1 MAEKWFG
8 NGRILPSAMR
18 AVVIEEGRLVV
29 GERPDPV
36 PGTGEVLIRVRAA
49 GINNA
54 DLLQAAGKYPPPPGT
69 PPDMPGLECAGELF
83 ETGERVMALL
93 PGAGQAEL
101 VAVDARHVLP
111 VPEGVDWPAAGG
123 FMEAFATAHDALFT
137 QAELRPGER
146 LLVNGASGGVGTAA
160 VQLGIA
166 LGAQV
171 TGTAR
176 RAESRDLVRGL
187 GADTEPEGEYD
198 VILELIGGE
207 LLTRDVE
214 QLARHGRLA
223 VIGTG
228 AGARAQVDFGL
239 LMRKRARIHGS
250 TLRSRSVDEK
260 ALVVERLGEHALP
273 LLAAGRIAVPVQ
285 EAFPLDQAQAA
296 YAVFAAGGKF
306 GKLVLVA

>member
-1 MAEKWFG
+1 
-8 NGRILPSAMR
+8 MR

-29 GERPDPV
+29 AERPDPV
-36 PGTGEVLIRVRAA
+36 PGTGEVLIRVRTA

-54 DLLQAAGKYPPPPGT
+54 DLMQAAGKYPPPPGT
-69 PPDMPGLECAGELF
+69 TPLDMPGLECAGELA

-101 VAVDARHVLP
+101 VAVDARHALP

-123 FMEAFATAHDALFT
+123 FMEAFATAHDALVT

-166 LGAQV
+166 LGAEV

-176 RAESRDLVRGL
+176 RDESRDLIRGL
-187 GADTEPEGEYD
+187 GAGTEPDGEYD
-198 VILELIGGE
+198 VILELVGGE

-214 QLARHGRLA
+214 QLAPHGRLA

-228 AGARAQVDFGL
+228 AGAQAEVNFHL
-239 LMRKRARIHGS
+239 LMQKRGRIHGS
-250 TLRSRSVDEK
+250 TLRSRSAEEK
-260 ALVVERLGEHALP
+260 ALVVARLGEDALP
-273 LLAAGRIAVPVQ
+273 LLAAGRVAVPVQ
-285 EAFPLDQAQAA
+285 EVFPLDQAQAA
-296 YAVFAAGGKF
+296 YTAFGAGGKF
-306 GKLVLVA
+306 GKLVLVT

>member
-1 MAEKWFG
+1 
-8 NGRILPSAMR
+8 MR

-36 PGTGEVLIRVRAA
+36 PASGEVLIRVRAA

-69 PPDMPGLECAGELF
+69 PPDLPGLECAGELV
-83 ETGERVMALL
+83 ESGERVMALL

-111 VPEGVDWPAAGG
+111 VPEAVDWPAAGG
-123 FMEAFATAHDALFT
+123 FMEAFATAHDALVT

-166 LGAQV
+166 LGAEV

-176 RAESRDLVRGL
+176 RDESRELIRGL
-187 GADTEPEGEYD
+187 GAGTEPEGEYD
-198 VILELIGGE
+198 VILELVGGE
-207 LLTRDVE
+207 LLTQDVE
-214 QLARHGRLA
+214 RLARHGRLA

-228 AGARAQVDFGL
+228 AGAHAQVDFGR
-239 LMRKRARIHGS
+239 LMHKRGRIHGS
-250 TLRSRSVDEK
+250 TLRSRAAEEK
-260 ALVVERLGEHALP
+260 ALVVERLGEEALP
-273 LLAAGRIAVPVQ
+273 LLAAGRVAVQVQ
-285 EAFPLDQAQAA
+285 ETFPLDQAQAA
-296 YAVFAAGGKF
+296 YTVFAAGGKF
-306 GKLVLVA
+306 GKLVLVI

>member
-1 MAEKWFG
+1 
-8 NGRILPSAMR
+8 MR
-18 AVVIEEGRLVV
+18 AVVIDEGRLVL

-36 PGTGEVLIRVRAA
+36 PGTGEVLIRVCAA

-54 DLLQAAGKYPPPPGT
+54 DLLQAAGKYPPPLGT
-69 PPDMPGLECAGELF
+69 PPDMPGLECAGELV

-101 VAVDARHVLP
+101 VAVDGRHVLP

-166 LGAQV
+166 VGAEV

-176 RAESRDLVRGL
+176 RAECRDLVRAL
-187 GADTEPEGEYD
+187 GAGTEPEGEYD
-198 VILELIGGE
+198 VILELVGGE
-207 LLTRDVE
+207 LLTSDVE
-214 QLARHGRLA
+214 QLARYGRLA

-239 LMRKRARIHGS
+239 LMHRRARIHGS
-250 TLRSRSVDEK
+250 TLRFRSAEEK
-260 ALVVERLGEHALP
+260 ALVVARLAEHVLP
-273 LLAAGRIAVPVQ
+273 LLAAGRVAVQVQ
-285 EAFPLDQAQAA
+285 EIFPLDQAQAA
-296 YAVFAAGGKF
+296 YNVFAAGGKF
-306 GKLVLVA
+306 GKLVLVT

>member
-1 MAEKWFG
+1 
-8 NGRILPSAMR
+8 MR

-29 GERPDPV
+29 AERPDPV

-54 DLLQAAGKYPPPPGT
+54 DLMQAAGKYPPPAGT
-69 PPDMPGLECAGELF
+69 APDLPGLECAGELA

-101 VAVDARHVLP
+101 VAVDARHALP
-111 VPEGVDWPAAGG
+111 VPEGVEWPAAGG
-123 FMEAFATAHDALFT
+123 FMEAFATAHDALVT
-137 QAELRPGER
+137 QAELRAGER

-166 LGAQV
+166 LGAEV

-198 VILELIGGE
+198 VILELVGGE
-207 LLTRDVE
+207 LLTGDIE
-214 QLARHGRLA
+214 KLAPHGRLT

-250 TLRSRSVDEK
+250 TLRSRSAEEK
-260 ALVVERLGEHALP
+260 ALVVARLGEDALP
-273 LLAAGRIAVPVQ
+273 LLAAGRVAVPVQ
-285 EAFPLDQAQAA
+285 EVFSLEQAQAA
-296 YAVFAAGGKF
+296 YTAFAAGGKF
-306 GKLVLVA
+306 GKLVLVT